1 MVVQG
6 IEAVGPELPV
16 VGNPCCGSSK
26 RLGLQVAEMGR
37 HPARAGDQ
45 SVLSS
50 TFKCLEIAGCDT
62 GNGAANSATV
72 ASLSAR
78 RTRIDQRAGSASKP
92 NTMLSESASV
102 ITSQFH
108 N

>member
-1 MVVQG
+1 MLRQLK
-6 IEAVGPELPV
+6 AAEL
-16 VGNPCCGSSK
+16 
-26 RLGLQVAEMGR
+26 GR
-37 HPARAGDQ
+37 HPVRAGEQ

-50 TFKCLEIAGCDT
+50 TFKCLEIAGCDI

-92 NTMLSESASV
+92 KTMLSESASF

-108 N
+108 D